1 VSGTIDINRVAAT
14 AIETV
19 LGEDRPKHRST
30 SSARAVVA
38 GAAVATAALAARRSL
53 VSPSRVLRRG
63 EAVLSSFVDI
73 EGMRHA
79 LHDRLA
85 DAGLV
90 DAEDEEPEESDA
102 DWEEDEEDEESGEP
116 AADEDEDWDEEDD
129 EGGDAGSDDDDYD
142 WKQAESEWDE
152 DEDDDEDE
160 AGVDGSGGEPHPAER
175 PPKPPRRG
183 ARQRHPGG
191 RER

>member
-102 DWEEDEEDEESGEP
+102 DWEEDE
-116 AADEDEDWDEEDD
+116 DWDEEDD

>member
-1 VSGTIDINRVAAT
+1 MSGTIDINRVAAT

-90 DAEDEEPEESDA
+90 DAEDEEPEESDE
-102 DWEEDEEDEESGEP
+102 DWEEDEESGEP

-152 DEDDDEDE
+152 DEDDDEDDDDDNGDE
-160 AGVDGSGGEPHPAER
+160 EDDFDDVDDVDDDDAAGEDYE
-175 PPKPPRRG
+175 
-183 ARQRHPGG
+183 
-191 RER
+191 